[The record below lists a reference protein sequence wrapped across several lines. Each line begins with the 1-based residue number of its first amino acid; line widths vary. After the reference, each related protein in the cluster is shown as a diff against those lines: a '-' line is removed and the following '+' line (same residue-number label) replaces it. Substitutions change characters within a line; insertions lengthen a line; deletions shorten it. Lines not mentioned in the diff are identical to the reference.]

1 MSEDNVHRPET
12 PDPQTSW
19 AFRKL
24 ADAGQITVMPSP
36 SGDHS
41 GRSSG
46 AATGSNT
53 PSSQVIMDQRDGYF
67 DMEVFDPTQVTDP
80 RFHSTLQHE
89 NHLSSNEQ
97 PDPHQDS
104 TPVIHVDKGSKTPIS
119 NNSRTSFASME
130 PSHSSQSLHPNRI
143 PLNDISQ
150 HNADQKESQPATQP
164 PWKDRLLE
172 KMHEKFPRRIVHRII
187 KATLAYVTCIVLCS
201 IGAVAQALGPA
212 AYLAITGS
220 LFTHPG
226 RTMGAQIDATITSVL
241 GIALAICWALAGM
254 AASIAYN
261 RGYEHDLPNHQAGV
275 AINAGFLIVG
285 IMFAQILRMRFPKFQ
300 FFSLQFMIVQ
310 IFCNTKLINLTEMQP
325 GGVLNFGIPLMLGAG
340 VSLFYNLILWRE
352 TAVDGLGRAL
362 LDTVKGSQEMLKL
375 ITDQFE
381 LEFETADIDVDGVN
395 TAAGKMRAGYTKIMT
410 AYRDSKYELSHAYIS
425 PIKAKPIY
433 KSLNSLTKHLGILG
447 ASFRSEKAL
456 FEAALKTYDE
466 ESDSDDDV
474 TWRATAA
481 TNAHLDQVYGGSRS
495 GASTPR
501 HRRNNSEDMLDQNQ
515 LTVNSTSSMISA
527 LNMLAKNKP
536 PKKRQKQ
543 IEFGDKQLFIM
554 YIESLRDPLLVLA
567 QESTRA
573 LNCVS
578 AGVSYEWELDDVRQD
593 GTHSWA
599 YYLSHIFRSR
609 KTKTSRKGSS
619 TDGSVERHCSR
630 HCDCPERM
638 RAAIEKFDVDENKRM
653 ESLRQLR
660 RKRDF
665 VQLDLGLREEV
676 FLVFFFIFCLRE
688 VAKELESLT
697 STLNDIKDTVDRS
710 KNGRRK
716 RHFYLPNLTGG
727 NWVKWASFSSH
738 QAVRDKGGHTLQH
751 FRDNL
756 PREKTSEFDE
766 DVRLV
771 KIQSN
776 LSTARK
782 RSQSVGAQSMRR
794 RKSSRMVQTSD
805 MERVHTIDETARGPN
820 FRRES
825 VLSIPDAIDEDIEA
839 APPPDAHKPRPPLNI
854 RLRYFLWQVSR
865 VLSSYDFKFAVK
877 MATAVL
883 ILCLPAYIPSSQA
896 WYASVRGQWAS
907 VTVIAIMNPTTG
919 GTING
924 CLWRIVGTFVGV
936 LVGWAALAVD
946 PGPYATI
953 FFGFILCIVFFYV
966 HLATMFNRVAIVVLI
981 AYEIV
986 AVGERVNPLPGESI
1000 EQMVLKRTITM
1011 LVGIGTALIFN
1022 WFLWPFVARHQLRK
1036 ALADVI
1042 LELGEYYAF
1051 LISAFLYDD
1060 VHRLPA
1066 AEDIKSCD
1074 KQERNLQRAIVA
1086 CRDLLDLTYH
1096 EPGLKAPFPTEF
1108 YNEMITT
1115 TQNLLDRLCNLRCA
1129 VVHMPIDVR
1138 KETVNADV
1146 YLYRRDMTAAFLL
1159 HFHTL
1164 AVSLKAKQ
1172 SLPAYMPSARL
1183 ARIRLINRRREN
1195 PTDAQESPVKFKN
1208 LTWFAMA
1215 CSSEEIIEE
1224 LEHLGLLIRYITGE
1238 SKNSYMIRASGERLQ
1253 ERQKCAGYTFHDV

>member
-1 MSEDNVHRPET
+1 
-12 PDPQTSW
+12 
-19 AFRKL
+19 
-24 ADAGQITVMPSP
+24 
-36 SGDHS
+36 
-41 GRSSG
+41 
-46 AATGSNT
+46 
-53 PSSQVIMDQRDGYF
+53 
-67 DMEVFDPTQVTDP
+67 MEVFDPTQDTDP
-80 RFHSTLQHE
+80 RYHSTLQHE
-89 NHLSSNEQ
+89 NHIG
-97 PDPHQDS
+97 S
-104 TPVIHVDKGSKTPIS
+104 TKQAGTHDDATPIIHVDKGSRTPIS
-119 NNSRTSFASME
+119 NNSRTSFASLD
-130 PSHSSQSLHPNRI
+130 PSHNNTQSLHPNRI

-150 HNADQKESQPATQP
+150 HDDEQKASQGATQP
-164 PWKDRLLE
+164 PSWKDRLLK

-201 IGAVAQALGPA
+201 IGPVVQALGPA
-212 AYLAITGS
+212 AYLTITGS

-254 AASIAYN
+254 AASVAYN
-261 RGYEHDLPNHQAGV
+261 RGWEHDLPNHQAGV

-325 GGVLNFGIPLMLGAG
+325 SGVLNFGIPLMLGAG

-425 PIKAKPIY
+425 PLKAKPIY

-456 FEAALKTYDE
+456 FEAALKTYDD

-474 TWRATAA
+474 TWRASAA
-481 TNAHLDQVYGGSRS
+481 TNTHLDQVYGGSRS
-495 GASTPR
+495 GTSTPR
-501 HRRNNSEDMLDQNQ
+501 HRRNNSEDIMEQNQ

-599 YYLSHIFRSR
+599 YYLSHIFSSR

-653 ESLRQLR
+653 ESLRQLH

-697 STLNDIKDTVDRS
+697 TTLNDIKDTVERS
-710 KNGRRK
+710 KLGRRK

-756 PREKTSEFDE
+756 PRERATEFDE

-782 RSQSVGAQSMRR
+782 RSQSVGGQSMRR
-794 RKSSRMVQTSD
+794 RKSTRMAHTSD
-805 MERVHTIDETARGPN
+805 MERVHTIDETFRGPN

-825 VLSIPDAIDEDIEA
+825 VLSMRGGTAEDIEA
-839 APPPDAHKPRPPLNI
+839 APPLHANKPRPPLNI

-865 VLSSYDFKFAVK
+865 ILSSYDFKFAVK
-877 MATAVL
+877 MAFAVI

-896 WYASVRGQWAS
+896 WYANVRGQWAS
-907 VTVIAIMNPTTG
+907 VTVSKV
-919 GTING
+919 
-924 CLWRIVGTFVGV
+924 CLT
-936 LVGWAALAVD
+936 
-946 PGPYATI
+946 
-953 FFGFILCIVFFYV
+953 
-966 HLATMFNRVAIVVLI
+966 
-981 AYEIV
+981 
-986 AVGERVNPLPGESI
+986 
-1000 EQMVLKRTITM
+1000 
-1011 LVGIGTALIFN
+1011 
-1022 WFLWPFVARHQLRK
+1022 
-1036 ALADVI
+1036 
-1042 LELGEYYAF
+1042 
-1051 LISAFLYDD
+1051 
-1060 VHRLPA
+1060 
-1066 AEDIKSCD
+1066 
-1074 KQERNLQRAIVA
+1074 
-1086 CRDLLDLTYH
+1086 
-1096 EPGLKAPFPTEF
+1096 
-1108 YNEMITT
+1108 
-1115 TQNLLDRLCNLRCA
+1115 
-1129 VVHMPIDVR
+1129 
-1138 KETVNADV
+1138 
-1146 YLYRRDMTAAFLL
+1146 
-1159 HFHTL
+1159 
-1164 AVSLKAKQ
+1164 
-1172 SLPAYMPSARL
+1172 
-1183 ARIRLINRRREN
+1183 
-1195 PTDAQESPVKFKN
+1195 
-1208 LTWFAMA
+1208 
-1215 CSSEEIIEE
+1215 
-1224 LEHLGLLIRYITGE
+1224 
-1238 SKNSYMIRASGERLQ
+1238 
-1253 ERQKCAGYTFHDV
+1253 

>member
-1 MSEDNVHRPET
+1 
-12 PDPQTSW
+12 
-19 AFRKL
+19 
-24 ADAGQITVMPSP
+24 MPSP
-36 SGDHS
+36 GGEHS

-67 DMEVFDPTQVTDP
+67 DMEVFDPNQVKDP
-80 RFHSTLQHE
+80 RFQSIMAQENRSSPTEEPDQHY
-89 NHLSSNEQ
+89 
-97 PDPHQDS
+97 DT
-104 TPVIHVDKGSKTPIS
+104 TPVINVDRGSSTPIS
-119 NNSRTSFASME
+119 NNSRTSIASLE
-130 PSHSSQSLHPNRI
+130 HGHSNQPSLHPNRI
-143 PLNDISQ
+143 PLNDIPPL
-150 HNADQKESQPATQP
+150 NAGQKPEQQAERPTRKEQVL
-164 PWKDRLLE
+164 KIL
-172 KMHEKFPRRIVHRII
+172 HEKFPRRIVHRII
-187 KATLAYVTCIVLCS
+187 KATFAYVTCIVLCS
-201 IGAVAQALGPA
+201 IEPVVNALGPA
-212 AYLAITGS
+212 AYLSITGC

-261 RGYEHDLPNHQAGV
+261 RSWGQDLPTHQAGV
-275 AINAGFLIVG
+275 AINAAFLIVG

-395 TAAGKMRAGYTKIMT
+395 MAASKMRAGYTKIMT

-425 PIKAKPIY
+425 PLKAKPIY

-456 FEAALKTYDE
+456 FEAALKTYDD
-466 ESDSDDDV
+466 SDSEDDV
-474 TWRATAA
+474 TSRATAA
-481 TNAHLDQVYGGSRS
+481 TNTHLDQVYGGSRS
-495 GASTPR
+495 GTSTPR
-501 HRRNNSEDMLDQNQ
+501 HRRNNSDEMLDQNQ
-515 LTVNSTSSMISA
+515 LTINSTSSMISA
-527 LNMLAKNKP
+527 LNKLAFNKP

-578 AGVSYEWELDDVRQD
+578 AGISYEWELDDVRQD

-599 YYLSHIFRSR
+599 YYLSHIFSSH

-619 TDGSVERHCSR
+619 TNGSVERHCSR

-638 RAAIEKFDVDENKRM
+638 RAAIEKFDLDENKRM
-653 ESLRQLR
+653 ESLRQLG
-660 RKRDF
+660 RKRNF
-665 VQLDLGLREEV
+665 AQLDLGLREEV

-697 STLNDIKDTVDRS
+697 ITINDIKDTIDRTKS
-710 KNGRRK
+710 GRRK
-716 RHFYLPNLTGG
+716 RHFYLPNLIGA

-751 FRDNL
+751 FRNNL
-756 PREKTSEFDE
+756 PRGRTTEFDD

-771 KIQSN
+771 KIQTN
-776 LSTARK
+776 LSTARN
-782 RSQSVGAQSMRR
+782 RSQSVGGQSMRR
-794 RKSSRMVQTSD
+794 RKSSRMIQTTSEMQD
-805 MERVHTIDETARGPN
+805 MGRVNTYDEAYRGPN

-825 VLSIPDAIDEDIEA
+825 VLSIPDAVSGDIEA
-839 APPPDAHKPRPPLNI
+839 PGQVEKPSRPPLNI
-854 RLRYFLWQVSR
+854 QLRYFLWQVSR
-865 VLSSYDFKFAVK
+865 VLSSDDFKFALK
-877 MATAVL
+877 MAIAVL
-883 ILCLPAYIPSSQA
+883 LLSLPAYIPSSQA
-896 WYASVRGQWAS
+896 WYADVRGQWAS

-919 GTING
+919 GTVVG
-924 CLWRIVGTFVGV
+924 CIWRIVGTIVGV
-936 LVGWAALAVD
+936 LVGWAALAAD

-953 FFGFILCIVFFYV
+953 FFGFVLCIFFFYI
-966 HLATMFNRVAIVVLI
+966 HLATTFNRVAIVVLI
-981 AYEIV
+981 AFEIV

-1000 EQMVLKRTITM
+1000 EQMVLKRTLTM
-1011 LVGIGTALIFN
+1011 MVGIATALIFN

-1036 ALADVI
+1036 SLADVI
-1042 LELGEYYAF
+1042 IELGEYYAF

-1060 VHRLPA
+1060 IHRLPA
-1066 AEDIKSCD
+1066 MEDIKSCE

-1086 CRDLLDLTYH
+1086 CRDLLNLTYH

-1115 TQNLLDRLCNLRCA
+1115 TQNLLDRLCNMRCA
-1129 VVHMPIDVR
+1129 VVYMPIEVR

-1164 AVSLKAKQ
+1164 SVSLKAKQ
-1172 SLPAYMPSARL
+1172 PLPAYMPSARL

-1253 ERQKCAGYTFHDV
+1253 ERQKCAGYTFHNMPEGS